1 MKVPRTRF
9 QRLAIAASLLA
20 LAGGCTSAMS
30 KPERWE
36 GHRIS
41 ELIARRGPAD
51 RIVPY
56 PYGGTLYIWEKEA
69 SSFEADRGTML
80 DEGSALPGF
89 VQRQIVLV
97 SDSGIIMESEVKAE
111 PAGAR

>member
-1 MKVPRTRF
+1 
-9 QRLAIAASLLA
+9 LAIAASLLTLVA
-20 LAGGCTSAMS
+20 GCTSAMP
-30 KPERWE
+30 KREHWE

-51 RIVPY
+51 RIMPY
-56 PYGGTLYIWEKEA
+56 AYGGTLYIWEKPA

-89 VQRQIVLV
+89 VQRQVVLV

-111 PAGAR
+111 PLGAR

>member
-1 MKVPRTRF
+1 MRMTRARV

-30 KPERWE
+30 KREHWE

-51 RIVPY
+51 RIEPY
-56 PYGGTLYIWEKEA
+56 PYGGTLYIWEKPA
-69 SSFEADRGTML
+69 SSFEADRATML
-80 DEGSALPGF
+80 DEGSALAGF
-89 VQRQIVLV
+89 VQRQLVLV
-97 SDSGIIMESEVKAE
+97 SDAGIIMESKVKTE
-111 PAGAR
+111 PLGAP